1 MVRCGGERF
10 GNGKSEQMEMYSSR
24 WRKCHEVIIAVKALK
39 K

>member
-10 GNGKSEQMEMYSSR
+10 GKGKSEQMKMYSSWR
-24 WRKCHEVIIAVKALK
+24 RKCHEVVIVAKTLK